1 MSYGLHTAKKYQIQ
15 YASTGIWGY
24 ESEEA
29 MTRIFNAFN
38 IHTCG
43 DEYSPQYEIERD
55 ELIRLRDMIA
65 NRTEDFTQNEATLN
79 EEIAKMELSIDEFI
93 EALNELITTSDQT
106 NDYVLLHWF

>member
-1 MSYGLHTAKKYQIQ
+1 MSINLHTAKKYDIQ
-15 YASTGIWGY
+15 YTSTVIAGY
-24 ESEEA
+24 QSEEA

-65 NRTEDFTQNEATLN
+65 NRTDDFIQNEATLN
-79 EEIAKMELSIDEFI
+79 EELAKMELSVDEFV
-93 EALNELITTSDQT
+93 EALNELITTSDQK